1 MSDTRWIIHVDMD
14 AFYASIEERDH
25 PELAGQPVIV
35 GGPCRRG
42 VVSASSYEARKYGIT
57 SAMPIAQAL
66 RLCPKGIFLPCDMTR
81 YVEVSGRI
89 RAIFESYT
97 PVVEPLSLDEAFLDV
112 TGSLALHGDAPT
124 IGRDIKTR
132 IRRELDLPASV
143 GVAPNKFLA
152 KLASDIDKPDG
163 FVVVAPDH
171 VEDFLAAL
179 PVERIPGVGEMGQK
193 ILHELGVSTIAQ
205 LRSIPVELLLNRL
218 GSFGYTLEDL
228 AHGRDDSPVVPDAA
242 AKSIGAERTFPHDI
256 GDPDAVA
263 EVLRSLAENVGRR
276 LRREKLKAGR
286 VEVKVRLAH
295 FATSTRSR
303 TLREPTSVDK
313 VLIDTALALLHER
326 LERSINEV
334 RLVGVQA
341 GKLAPSTFTQL
352 DLFGD
357 PTDDKHRSIDSA
369 VDRIRDRFGR
379 GSIRRGAGGGR
390 L

>member
-14 AFYASIEERDH
+14 AFYASIEERDR

-35 GGPCRRG
+35 GGRRERG
-42 VVSASSYEARKYGIT
+42 VVSAASYEARRYGIK

-66 RLCPKGIFLPCDMTR
+66 RLCPKGVFLPCDMPK
-81 YVEVSGRI
+81 YVAVSRRI
-89 RAIFESYT
+89 RAIFESFT
-97 PVVEPLSLDEAFLDV
+97 PVVQPLSLDEAFLDV
-112 TGSLALHGDAPT
+112 TGSQALYGDAPT
-124 IGRDIKTR
+124 IGREIKAR
-132 IRRELDLPASV
+132 IRRELDLAASV

-163 FVVVAPDH
+163 FVVVAPDS
-171 VEDFLAAL
+171 VEEFLAAL
-179 PVERIPGVGEMGQK
+179 PVERIPGVGKVGQR
-193 ILHELGVSTIAQ
+193 ILHDLGVSTIAE
-205 LRSIPVELLLNRL
+205 LRAIPVEVLLNRL

-242 AKSIGAERTFPHDI
+242 AKSIGAETTFPHDI
-256 GDPDAVA
+256 ADAEAVA
-263 EVLRSLAENVGRR
+263 EVLRSLAEDVGRR
-276 LRREKLKAGR
+276 LRREELKAGR
-286 VEVKVRLAH
+286 IEVKVRFAD

-334 RLVGVQA
+334 RLVGIQA
-341 GKLAPSTFTQL
+341 GKLTPATFTQL
-352 DLFGD
+352 DLFAD
-357 PTDDKHRSIDSA
+357 AADEKHRSIDSA

-379 GSIRRGAGGGR
+379 GSIRRGGSG
-390 L
+390 